1 MDPEELPII
10 KIKNVRDIVYSE
22 MDLEMGDSVHDIL
35 VDWGKE
41 SATEDDYVNIAV
53 REGLQEFIEKQEI
66 DKDGTDA

>member
-53 REGLQEFIEKQEI
+53 REGLQESIEKQEI